1 MNTKLITLSAAI
13 VGLLGL
19 TSAQAEVDFYGS
31 LRAGAVYGDPDTAGQ
46 SATWDLGAT
55 KNDGTVGGQ
64 GLYSRIGI
72 KASSDLGNGASA
84 GVHYETRVGSG
95 TASGIST
102 RHQNVWIGGDWGKL
116 TLGQQGNP
124 YRSAAKWDQTW
135 FLGGQAY
142 YGDGGTRI
150 EGINYS
156 LSSGAFNLNVM
167 ATGNNGTTTA
177 TSQGT
182 CVAADS
188 FPGCTAED
196 NTVVTVDGTPNGSK
210 SGVDRW
216 IVAAGYDFGPVKLDV
231 AYNTDNTVQQ
241 DVALSDSNRISDNTV
256 VGVNGSVIGFD
267 WYLAYQ
273 VSYDSRT
280 GDGANAGDVK
290 AQDVESLG
298 GFLSYAVSDSDSL
311 YGYYVT
317 HDEEY
322 GNEKT
327 ETILGYSHNFGGGA
341 SFHAEYLEQA
351 TGAAAGA
358 GGEPSVLALAVKV
371 DF

>member
-13 VGLLGL
+13 VGLLGF
-19 TSAQAEVDFYGS
+19 TSAQAEFSWYGS

-46 SATWDLGAT
+46 SASWDLGAT
-55 KNDGTVGGQ
+55 GKDGSIGGQ
-64 GLYSRIGI
+64 GLYSRFGI
-72 KASSDLGNGASA
+72 KASNDLGNGASA
-84 GVHYETRVGSG
+84 GLRIER
-95 TASGIST
+95 GISGYQGGDT
-102 RHQNVWIGGDWGKL
+102 FDARHTNVWIGGDWGKL
-116 TLGQQGNP
+116 TLGQQDNP

-135 FLGGQAY
+135 FLGGQRY
-142 YGDGGTRI
+142 YGDGGSRI

-167 ATGNNGTTTA
+167 ATGNNGTTT
-177 TSQGT
+177 TT
-182 CVAADS
+182 RNVASDGNVS
-188 FPGCTAED
+188 E
-196 NTVVTVDGTPNGSK
+196 TVSANGSK

-216 IVAAGYDFGPVKLDV
+216 IVTAGYDFGPVKLDV

-241 DVALSDSNRISDNTV
+241 NGPLVNGGTDDNRISDNTV

-280 GDGANAGDVK
+280 GDVASAGDVK

-298 GFLSYAVSDSDSL
+298 GFLSYAVSDIDKV

-327 ETILGYSHNFGGGA
+327 ETILGYSHNFGGGT
-341 SFHAEYLEQA
+341 SFHAEYLEQD